1 MKKLF
6 ILLAVV
12 GMILTACEK
21 SSGFGGN
28 GDVNGNENEQLG
40 DNSDNIPADKT
51 KAIKFQDENTKLICI
66 QHWDENGDG
75 ELSYKEAAAVIDLG
89 TAFKDSS
96 IVAFTE
102 LKFFTGLSGI
112 TDEAF
117 YCCAS
122 LVKATLP
129 EQIATIDYRAFNG
142 CRNLKTIIIPG
153 SVRSIGNYAFRYCP
167 SLTSVTIPNS
177 VTSIGEN
184 AFSRCESLT
193 SVTIPD
199 SVTSIGDE
207 AFYGCKS
214 LTSVTIGNSVTTI
227 GESAFHYCSSL
238 TSVTIPDS
246 VTSIGGGAFYD
257 CKSLKSVYCKP
268 ITPPTGGSVMFYNN
282 ASGRKIYVPR
292 NSVDAYRL
300 AEGWSEYASD
310 IVGYDF

>member
-28 GDVNGNENEQLG
+28 GDVNGNENEQPG

-75 ELSYKEAAAVIDLG
+75 ELSYKEAAAVTDLG

-129 EQIATIDYRAFNG
+129 EQIATIDHRAFNG

-153 SVRSIGNYAFRYCP
+153 SVRSIGNYAFRNCH

-177 VTSIGEN
+177 VTSIGN
-184 AFSRCESLT
+184 SAFVDCYCLT
-193 SVTIPD
+193 SATIPD
-199 SVTSIGDE
+199 GVTSIGE
-207 AFYGCKS
+207 QAFNG
-214 LTSVTIGNSVTTI
+214 
-227 GESAFHYCSSL
+227 CSSL
-238 TSVTIPDS
+238 TSITIGNG
-246 VTSIGGGAFYD
+246 VTSIGTYAFQD
-257 CKSLKSVYCKP
+257 CTSLKEVYCKQT
-268 ITPPTGGSVMFYNN
+268 TPPTGGSSMFSSN

-292 NSVDAYRL
+292 NSVEAYKS
-300 AEGWSEYASD
+300 AEYWKDYAD
-310 IVGYDF
+310 YIEGYDF